1 LKKIIMS
8 LLVLAVLSVL
18 LLTSGCED
26 EVRTYVGKPSTC
38 DITERS
44 VNGNLSWA
52 QRMHHEKVLL
62 KQEWLAEY
70 MLSLQVESGDG
81 FVPLYTVDEL
91 MPVIPDIQQSL
102 AECGNVRIDYVS
114 NCSMSF
120 SVIDGD
126 MYHGGNIYGES
137 GRIAGGPKTLPAN
150 AYVHEPEEDEGCSEC
165 E

>member
-1 LKKIIMS
+1 MKKIMTS
-8 LLVLAVLSVL
+8 LFGLVVLSVFL
-18 LLTSGCED
+18 FTSGCED
-26 EVRTYVGKPSTC
+26 ETRTYIGKAPTC
-38 DITERS
+38 DVKERS

-52 QRMHHEKVLL
+52 QRMHHQKVLL
-62 KQEWLAEY
+62 KQEWLAGY
-70 MLSLQVESGDG
+70 MLSLQVESGGG

-91 MPVIPDIQQSL
+91 MPVIPAIQKSL

-137 GRIAGGPKTLPAN
+137 GRIAGGPKKIPAN
-150 AYVHEPEEDEGCSEC
+150 AYE
-165 E
+165 